1 MIYLGRVVAGQVQ
14 RGETLFE
21 MHLDGSSAGLRIRP
35 LDAGEDQAVEEVSQG
50 ASLPVRRVIG
60 IADISKSNWLYGIRY
75 PRDSTTPAIKT
86 NDQHVDKTQDR
97 DRDQDQDQQSYRH
110 PSQSQSRTSESPDR
124 SINPIGGGGGNQD
137 RSNSFT
143 GVGAAGPS
151 YNLGGSGASLSA
163 YSLAQP
169 SRHQHHNKNQNYDP
183 YLQSETPKSSNSN
196 SNSTPGSGSDHNN
209 NKPIL
214 PQPRRFPS
222 IGTVFG
228 YGESSAL
235 NDRLSTA
242 RPIDRENLTTLPLPG
257 DAPNP
262 LGILAEATISLDP
275 GSSSSGSLPSSAFN
289 HNHRNGKANNK
300 DSNNR
305 PPPEGTDYYSSSKKS
320 VTPRTLKSEAPHIM
334 QLISPSDA
342 ESLFETYW
350 KKIHPHLP
358 VLDRKRSACIDVAS
372 RSNYLF
378 NASESESVLLNCRA
392 WRVENVELTLLSSTT
407 S

>member
-1 MIYLGRVVAGQVQ
+1 VL
-14 RGETLFE
+14 E
-21 MHLDGSSAGLRIRP
+21 MHFDGSSAGLRVRP
-35 LDAGEDQAVEEVSQG
+35 LNAGQDQAVEEVSQRSIVSFRWSG
-50 ASLPVRRVIG
+50 RIG
-60 IADISKSNWLYGIRY
+60 VAEYSWIVLGCTSV
-75 PRDSTTPAIKT
+75 RDSTTPAIKT
-86 NDQHVDKTQDR
+86 NDQHVEQT
-97 DRDQDQDQQSYRH
+97 RDQDQGHDQDQQSYRH
-110 PSQSQSRTSESPDR
+110 PSQSQSRTSESPDK
-124 SINPIGGGGGNQD
+124 SINPIGGTSGQS

-151 YNLGGSGASLSA
+151 YDLRGSGASLSA

-169 SRHQHHNKNQNYDP
+169 TRHQHHNKNQNFDP

-196 SNSTPGSGSDHNN
+196 SNSTPGSGSDHNNN

-275 GSSSSGSLPSSAFN
+275 GSSSGSSLPSLAYN
-289 HNHRNGKANNK
+289 RGGKANNK
-300 DSNNR
+300 DSNNNNHNR

-378 NASESESVLLNCRA
+378 NASESCCDIAGLGG
-392 WRVENVELTLLSSTT
+392 WRLLS
-407 S
+407 

>member
-1 MIYLGRVVAGQVQ
+1 MSQRSIVHFRWSGRIGVAEHCWIVLGY
-14 RGETLFE
+14 TSF
-21 MHLDGSSAGLRIRP
+21 
-35 LDAGEDQAVEEVSQG
+35 
-50 ASLPVRRVIG
+50 
-60 IADISKSNWLYGIRY
+60 
-75 PRDSTTPAIKT
+75 RDSTTPAIKT
-86 NDQHVDKTQDR
+86 NDQHVDKTQDQ
-97 DRDQDQDQQSYRH
+97 DRDQDQEHQSYRH
-110 PSQSQSRTSESPDR
+110 PSQSHSRTSESPDK
-124 SINPIGGGGGNQD
+124 STHLNATGGTAGQS

-143 GVGAAGPS
+143 GVGGPAGPS
-151 YNLGGSGASLSA
+151 YSLGGSGASLSA

-169 SRHQHHNKNQNYDP
+169 SRHQHHNKNQNFDP

-196 SNSTPGSGSDHNN
+196 SNSTPGSGSENNNN

-275 GSSSSGSLPSSAFN
+275 GSSSAGSLPSSAYN
-289 HNHRNGKANNK
+289 RGGKANNK
-300 DSNNR
+300 DSNNNNR

-378 NASESESVLLNCRA
+378 NASECMLRFHVQ
-392 WRVENVELTLLSSTT
+392 
-407 S
+407 

>member
-1 MIYLGRVVAGQVQ
+1 LGYTSV
-14 RGETLFE
+14 
-21 MHLDGSSAGLRIRP
+21 
-35 LDAGEDQAVEEVSQG
+35 
-50 ASLPVRRVIG
+50 
-60 IADISKSNWLYGIRY
+60 
-75 PRDSTTPAIKT
+75 RDSTTPAIKP
-86 NDQHVDKTQDR
+86 NNQHVDNNQ
-97 DRDQDQDQQSYRH
+97 DQDQDQHQDHQSYRR
-110 PSQSQSRTSESPDR
+110 PSHSQSRTSESPDK
-124 SINPIGGGGGNQD
+124 SINPIGGTAGQS

-151 YNLGGSGASLSA
+151 YNLGGPGASLSA

-169 SRHQHHNKNQNYDP
+169 SRHHHHTNQNHDP

-196 SNSTPGSGSDHNN
+196 SNSTPGSGSDNN
-209 NKPIL
+209 NTKPIL

-235 NDRLSTA
+235 NDRLSTT

-275 GSSSSGSLPSSAFN
+275 GSSSSGSGSLPSSAYN
-289 HNHRNGKANNK
+289 RGGKANKNET
-300 DSNNR
+300 SNR

-378 NASESESVLLNCRA
+378 NASESEGVLLNVARFGG
-392 WRVENVELTLLSSTT
+392 WRLLS
-407 S
+407 

>member
-1 MIYLGRVVAGQVQ
+1 VLGY
-14 RGETLFE
+14 T
-21 MHLDGSSAGLRIRP
+21 SS
-35 LDAGEDQAVEEVSQG
+35 
-50 ASLPVRRVIG
+50 
-60 IADISKSNWLYGIRY
+60 
-75 PRDSTTPAIKT
+75 RDSTTPAIKT
-86 NDQHVDKTQDR
+86 NDQHVDKTRDQHQEKDQDR
-97 DRDQDQDQQSYRH
+97 QSYRH
-110 PSQSQSRTSESPDR
+110 PSHSQSRTSESPDK
-124 SINPIGGGGGNQD
+124 SIHAIGGTAGQS

-169 SRHQHHNKNQNYDP
+169 SRHQHHNKNQNFDP

-196 SNSTPGSGSDHNN
+196 SNSTPGSGSDNNNNN

-275 GSSSSGSLPSSAFN
+275 GSSSGSSLPSSAYK
-289 HNHRNGKANNK
+289 RGGKTNNK
-300 DSNNR
+300 DSNSNNHNR
-305 PPPEGTDYYSSSKKS
+305 PAPEGTDYYSSSKKS

-378 NASESESVLLNCRA
+378 NASESEGVLLNGA
-392 WRVENVELTLLSSTT
+392 GLGGWRSVR
-407 S
+407 